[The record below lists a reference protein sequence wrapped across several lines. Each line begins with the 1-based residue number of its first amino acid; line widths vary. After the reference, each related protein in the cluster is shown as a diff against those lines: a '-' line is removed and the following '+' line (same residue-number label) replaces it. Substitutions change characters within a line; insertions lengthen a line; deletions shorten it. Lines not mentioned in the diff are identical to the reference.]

1 MSGTT
6 DLSEKMLA
14 RANTD
19 GLPATHPLWV
29 LAREFEIVAA
39 GFFADP
45 QTCTAPKF
53 FKAWIQARKAWC
65 AYSGEALI

>member
-1 MSGTT
+1 MSDAT
-6 DLSEKMLA
+6 DLSAKMLA
-14 RANTD
+14 RADAD

-29 LAREFEIVAA
+29 LAREFEIAAA
-39 GFFADP
+39 GFFAGS